1 MDKKHLM
8 RSQIDF
14 QSNTVDSY
22 SNEIATT
29 KFLLLK
35 DLLWNEDP
43 TESLTTKTAHLIFP
57 HFPTKLLPP
66 ANETLASLK

>member
-35 DLLWNEDP
+35 DLLSCPFMIYNN
-43 TESLTTKTAHLIFP
+43 SK
-57 HFPTKLLPP
+57 
-66 ANETLASLK
+66 